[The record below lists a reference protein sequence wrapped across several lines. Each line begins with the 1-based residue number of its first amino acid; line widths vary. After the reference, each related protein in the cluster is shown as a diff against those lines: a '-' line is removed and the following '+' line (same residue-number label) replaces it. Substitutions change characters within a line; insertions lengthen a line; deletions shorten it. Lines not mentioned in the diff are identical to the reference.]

1 MPWSADF
8 IKGKGEGQIF
18 LLHGAPGVG
27 KTCTAECV
35 AELTQRPL
43 LSITCGDMGTTPEE
57 VEENLD
63 EFLQLGEL
71 WGAILLLDEADIYL
85 EQRDSENLPRNA
97 LVSVFLRALE
107 YYKGILFLTTNRVGT
122 FDDAFISRI
131 HVALHYR
138 DLTDADREKIW
149 NNNFER
155 LENEKRPKR
164 IKIPISTKEYATE
177 SKEMMEIK
185 WNGREIRN
193 GMFCT
198 LYPSRL

>member
-85 EQRDSENLPRNA
+85 EQRDSENLSRNA
-97 LVSVFLRALE
+97 LVWKNIFPFIYTLFIFILINNLI
-107 YYKGILFLTTNRVGT
+107 GIGFPSR
-122 FDDAFISRI
+122 SRI
-131 HVALHYR
+131 LQRHFVPDDKPCGHLR
-138 DLTDADREKIW
+138 
-149 NNNFER
+149 
-155 LENEKRPKR
+155 
-164 IKIPISTKEYATE
+164 
-177 SKEMMEIK
+177 
-185 WNGREIRN
+185 
-193 GMFCT
+193 
-198 LYPSRL
+198 